1 MPAFEVVLRD
11 GRRKEVR
18 LSDQR
23 LAMCQTITVDGRE
36 WVVASEEE
44 AHDSFCTR
52 RFVVVPH
59 SGSTPNNNRD
69 AVASGGRR

>member
-11 GRRKEVR
+11 GPHEEVR

-23 LAMCQTITVDGRE
+23 LVTGQTINVDGRE
-36 WVVASEEE
+36 WVMTGEEE

-52 RFVVVPH
+52 RFVLVPYGE
-59 SGSTPNNNRD
+59 GSRTSN
-69 AVASGGRR
+69 